1 MLDQELLPQ
10 EDRGSIRVFMTG
22 PDGASLAYTDAQA
35 RKIEDILRPYQQD
48 GMITSIYSIIGRWD
62 KNRAFIIAALKD
74 WDERSISQ
82 MDLAEELNA
91 AVTDMPGAQ
100 VRIVQGNSLNVR
112 GGGGGGLELALL
124 GNNYADIL
132 EAADQLAV
140 ALPERIDGIS
150 DVRVQFDT
158 SQPEMSFDID
168 REKAADLNVP
178 MSRISESLRVMVDSY
193 DVIDLSIEDQSVPI
207 MLRPTEGAISATSD
221 LLNIYVTNT
230 NNELIPLSAMVSV
243 REQGVA
249 AELDRVAQRRAIELD
264 IGVEPGLPLGDA
276 MDNILEVTDDILP
289 AGIGVLFLGEAATLE
304 ETSYEVALTFI
315 IAFVVVFLVLAAQ
328 FESLGSAI
336 IVMLTVPFGLAA
348 AVFALLLTG
357 QSLNLYSQIGLIM
370 LIGLMTKNAILL
382 VEFMDQLRDEGKTV
396 DEAIIEGVRIRL
408 RPVVMTVLSTVLGS
422 LPLILSA
429 GPGAEAR
436 QAIGWVVFGGLG
448 LSTIF
453 TLYLAPLGYH
463 LIAPHV
469 KTRAHSGQQLAAEL
483 ERAEKPVGMGKEGDM

>member
-1 MLDQELLPQ
+1 VALCLAAGGIIGFFMLDQELLPQ

-264 IGVEPGLPLGDA
+264 IGVE
-276 MDNILEVTDDILP
+276 
-289 AGIGVLFLGEAATLE
+289 
-304 ETSYEVALTFI
+304 
-315 IAFVVVFLVLAAQ
+315 
-328 FESLGSAI
+328 
-336 IVMLTVPFGLAA
+336 
-348 AVFALLLTG
+348 
-357 QSLNLYSQIGLIM
+357 
-370 LIGLMTKNAILL
+370 
-382 VEFMDQLRDEGKTV
+382 
-396 DEAIIEGVRIRL
+396 
-408 RPVVMTVLSTVLGS
+408 
-422 LPLILSA
+422 
-429 GPGAEAR
+429 
-436 QAIGWVVFGGLG
+436 
-448 LSTIF
+448 
-453 TLYLAPLGYH
+453 
-463 LIAPHV
+463 
-469 KTRAHSGQQLAAEL
+469 
-483 ERAEKPVGMGKEGDM
+483 